1 MKGPET
7 SLASGK
13 TMNCRTLREDKL
25 RSAALAIGAITV
37 VSGASQ
43 AVAPRLVL
51 RLVGA
56 DRSAASA
63 QLFATVGAFMVV
75 VGGALTH
82 ATLRDP
88 APQVVLLWSTLQKV
102 SAVAAVGLGVRS
114 GIFKPRALAV
124 AAFDLASA
132 SALAVFTA
140 RSFAG
145 RAVTGGSANGRA
157 GNCTP
162 GAWVQGSA
170 RQP

>member
-1 MKGPET
+1 MKCPGTP
-7 SLASGK
+7 LASGK
-13 TMNCRTLREDKL
+13 TVDCRSLHEDKL
-25 RSAALAIGAITV
+25 RSAALAIGAVTV

-43 AVAPRLVL
+43 AAAPRLVL
-51 RLVGA
+51 GLVGA

-75 VGGALTH
+75 VGGALTQ

-114 GIFKPRALAV
+114 GVFKPRALAV

-132 SALAVFTA
+132 AALAACTVRAF
-140 RSFAG
+140 RVHPVAG
-145 RAVTGGSANGRA
+145 GTGEGILG
-157 GNCTP
+157 P
-162 GAWVQGSA
+162 GAQGSA